1 MAEPTREQ
9 TSEERPPAVLVAVR
23 LPGVTE
29 EQHAADLAELSR
41 LVKTLGLR
49 VVGQVTQSLS
59 KLSPATVVGGGKL
72 LELAAWTGG
81 DGVVEPSI
89 AGRDRA
95 MERRERLKA
104 RRGEPDED
112 GGLPHF
118 ELDDRDPTNWTPSED
133 DESEDPR
140 RAAARRREAAAPDR
154 DADSHEHDTS
164 AHADAE
170 AAEQDE
176 RDAAGDDGD
185 DFHGRDASDHDDA
198 EPDERDAMGD
208 DRDAAA
214 PHSAPHEL
222 AKVVVVDHELSPRM
236 QRNLERA
243 TGAEVLDRTHVIV
256 EIFHRHARSRE
267 ARLQVEIAR
276 LSYVAPRLREAGAGK
291 DRVRGGV
298 GGKGAGESA
307 LELDRRK
314 IRDRIAE
321 LRRELSQIERE
332 QATRRAGR
340 SGQRRVA
347 LVGYTNAGKSS
358 LMRALTSSG
367 VYVADKLFATL
378 DTTVRA
384 LRPETD
390 PRILVSDT
398 VGFIKKLPH
407 ELVASFRSTL
417 DEALEASLLLYV
429 VDASDPT
436 FRDQLAVT
444 REVLHDI
451 GAGEVTS
458 RLVLNKRD
466 RLDPAAVEALR
477 QEYPEAVL
485 LSAHDPDDVLHLREL
500 IVSFFDGELRQAELF
515 VPYAS
520 QALIHHVYEG
530 TTVLSERHTEE
541 GTHLQVRAP
550 QSTLRRLEH
559 RLATPRG

>member
-1 MAEPTREQ
+1 MTDPAQ
-9 TSEERPPAVLVAVR
+9 ERPPAVLVAVR

-41 LVKTLGLR
+41 LVTTLGLR
-49 VVGQVTQSLS
+49 VVGTVAQTRER
-59 KLSPATVVGGGKL
+59 LSPSTVLGGGKL
-72 LELAAWTGG
+72 RELAAWTGG
-81 DGVVEPSI
+81 DGNVDAVIPS
-89 AGRDRA
+89 RERA
-95 MERRERLKA
+95 LERRERL
-104 RRGEPDED
+104 RTRD
-112 GGLPHF
+112 GDDL
-118 ELDDRDPTNWTPSED
+118 ELDDDVLDDDDQPVLPLTLEASE
-133 DESEDPR
+133 
-140 RAAARRREAAAPDR
+140 RAR
-154 DADSHEHDTS
+154 
-164 AHADAE
+164 
-170 AAEQDE
+170 
-176 RDAAGDDGD
+176 
-185 DFHGRDASDHDDA
+185 
-198 EPDERDAMGD
+198 
-208 DRDAAA
+208 
-214 PHSAPHEL
+214 
-222 AKVVVVDHELSPRM
+222 VVVVDHELSPRM

-276 LSYVAPRLREAGAGK
+276 LSYVAPRLREAGAGR
-291 DRVRGGV
+291 DRQRGGV

-321 LRRELSQIERE
+321 LRRELSAIERE

-358 LMRALTSSG
+358 LMRALTGSG

-444 REVLHDI
+444 GQVLQEI
-451 GAGEVTS
+451 GAGQVAS

-466 RLDPAAVEALR
+466 RIDEAQQQALAVEFPDAI
-477 QEYPEAVL
+477 QI
-485 LSAHDPDDVLHLREL
+485 SAHDPDDVLRVREL
-500 IVSFFDGELRQAELF
+500 IVSFFDGELELAELF
-515 VPYAS
+515 VPYADHG
-520 QALIHHVYEG
+520 LVRHVYEG
-530 TTVLSERHTEE
+530 TTVLEERHTEE
-541 GTHLQVRAP
+541 GTHLRVRAP
-550 QSTLRRLEH
+550 RGMLSRLRH
-559 RLATPRG
+559 RLGGRSDRDGGRAGRRANPRADR